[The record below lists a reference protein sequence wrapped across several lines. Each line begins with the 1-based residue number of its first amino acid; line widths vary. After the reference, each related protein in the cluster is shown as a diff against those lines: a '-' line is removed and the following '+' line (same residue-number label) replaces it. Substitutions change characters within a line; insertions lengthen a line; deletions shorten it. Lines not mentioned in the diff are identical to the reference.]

1 MAKMS
6 IHQALAELKLLDKR
20 INNAING
27 TTFVSFAVG
36 KKPVLGFNTVKEFED
51 YVTAAYQS
59 VNDLIKRRN
68 RIKAAIVL
76 SNATTK
82 INVGGVEMTVAE
94 ALERKQSIVYEQKLL
109 QKLVQDLNVAVNAVD
124 KENLSVQQRLEE
136 LLKISLGTERKGK
149 EAEAEAISKGFKED
163 NEARLVDP
171 IKIREEIDK
180 LQQRIDD
187 FLTQVDYRLSESNT
201 VTMIE
206 IED

>member
-20 INNAING
+20 INSAIG
-27 TTFVSFAVG
+27 GATFVSYAVG
-36 KKPVLGFNTVKEFED
+36 KKPVRGFNTVKEFED
-51 YVTAAYQS
+51 YATAAYQS

-124 KENLSVQQRLEE
+124 KENLSVQHRLEE

-201 VTMIE
+201 ITMIE